1 MKKSQLSEEKQYVKK
16 GLWKRITGL
25 YATLKKE
32 NLPRLLL
39 YVAIIIV
46 TGAALVFFSELIS
59 HSNAFHDIFDSLWW
73 TVVTIT
79 TVGYGDKVPQYPLGK
94 ILATV
99 LMFLGVIITSL
110 LSGTIASIFVDRKIR
125 EGKGLEDVNVKNHI
139 VICGWNQNAEN
150 IIRSLVTL
158 KGSLKECLVLINEM
172 DPEQFQSIKIKY
184 PGIDLRFVRGDYT
197 NENVL
202 KRAAINY
209 AKAALILL
217 DTTGTSTLSNIDE
230 RTIIAVLAI
239 KSLNNAIFTSAEL
252 ANASNEQHLRRA
264 NVDDIIVNGEFNGF
278 ILASSTISPGVPLF
292 LKELLSLK
300 GKNSIKQI
308 QCPSSYIGKTF
319 RELSQYL
326 SDTGKGILIGILSEE
341 KKITLDD
348 ILSDDSSGI
357 DAFIKRKF
365 QEAEIDLLEEEKEEM
380 KIKIN
385 PGADYIIKDTDW
397 AFVISATE

>member
-1 MKKSQLSEEKQYVKK
+1 MKKIQTGEEKQPGKSGFFRRLATWYS
-16 GLWKRITGL
+16 
-25 YATLKKE
+25 TLKKE
-32 NLPRLLL
+32 NLPRLLF
-39 YVAIIIV
+39 YVAIIII
-46 TGAALVFFSELIS
+46 TGAVLVFFSEMLS
-59 HSNAFHDIFDSLWW
+59 HSNAFDDIFDSLWW

-79 TVGYGDKVPQYPLGK
+79 SVGYGDRVPKYPLAK
-94 ILATV
+94 VFATI
-99 LMFLGVIITSL
+99 LMFMGVIITSL

-150 IIRSLVTL
+150 IIVSLLAL
-158 KGSLKECLVLINEM
+158 KGALKQSVVLINEM
-172 DPEQFQSIKIKY
+172 DPEQFQSVKAKY
-184 PGIDLRFVRGDYT
+184 PNVDLRFVRGDYT

-202 KRAAINY
+202 KRASINY

-217 DTTGTSTLSNIDE
+217 DTTGKSTIANIDE

-239 KSLNNAIFTSAEL
+239 KSLNNDIFTCAEL

-264 NVDDIIVNGEFNGF
+264 NVDDIIINGEFNGF
-278 ILASSTISPGVPLF
+278 MLASSTISSGIPL
-292 LKELLSLK
+292 LVKELLSLK
-300 GKNSIKQI
+300 GKNSVMQI
-308 QCPSSYIGKTF
+308 QIPSSYIGRSF
-319 RELSQYL
+319 AELSEYFTK
-326 SDTGKGILIGILSEE
+326 SKRGILIGILSEE

-385 PGADYIIKDTDW
+385 PGDDYIIKDTDW
-397 AFVISATE
+397 AFAICATA

>member
-39 YVAIIIV
+39 YVAIIIL

>member
-39 YVAIIIV
+39 YVAIIIL
-46 TGAALVFFSELIS
+46 TGAALVFFSELIF

-150 IIRSLVTL
+150 IIRSLVAL

-308 QCPSSYIGKTF
+308 QCPSSYIGKKF